1 MRKHILAIFIVFAL
15 FIPFFSAKT
24 VHAEETN
31 PTSEEE
37 TAQQTYDPVM
47 VPSPDTD
54 TDTDPE
60 VTLKDTLPPT
70 DSRDDEIAMKEHED
84 DEITT
89 KEYEDYALRLEIHE
103 LTDEVEALGCLVI
116 WLAIFNSI
124 LFAILMY
131 RSGVI
136 EHLIKHNK
144 PET

>member
-1 MRKHILAIFIVFAL
+1 MRKHFLAIFIVFAL

-24 VHAEETN
+24 VHAEETDT
-31 PTSEEE
+31 TSEEE
-37 TAQQTYDPVM
+37 TAQQTDDPVM
-47 VPSPDTD
+47 VPSPY

-70 DSRDDEIAMKEHED
+70 DTGDDEILMEEHED

-116 WLAIFNSI
+116 WLAIFNSV

-131 RSGVI
+131 RSGII
-136 EHLIKHNK
+136 EHLIKHK
-144 PET
+144 SEI